1 MTEAE
6 IREVLTDPTARELLE
21 SRELARLGYAGPDE
35 SPRVV
40 PIGFV
45 QQGIEIIVY
54 SEPSTPKVKALRRD
68 PRVALTIDV
77 AGLRRDQLAAEVP
90 RWVRSGGAHSV
101 PNWPGTD
108 EPRYVQEA
116 RRSPVEREWQDRP
129 DYGDLI
135 RYLPVEGSSSEL
147 RIPRCCC
154 ECGR

>member
-1 MTEAE
+1 M
-6 IREVLTDPTARELLE
+6 LLE
-21 SRELARLGYAGPDE
+21 SRELARLGYAGLDE

-90 RWVRSGGAHSV
+90 RWVRSGVLILYQTGRGQTSLATFRKRGARAGRRGMAGSTGLRR
-101 PNWPGTD
+101 PYPLF
-108 EPRYVQEA
+108 A
-116 RRSPVEREWQDRP
+116 RRGFLVRAPYPSM
-129 DYGDLI
+129 L
-135 RYLPVEGSSSEL
+135 L
-147 RIPRCCC
+147 
-154 ECGR
+154 